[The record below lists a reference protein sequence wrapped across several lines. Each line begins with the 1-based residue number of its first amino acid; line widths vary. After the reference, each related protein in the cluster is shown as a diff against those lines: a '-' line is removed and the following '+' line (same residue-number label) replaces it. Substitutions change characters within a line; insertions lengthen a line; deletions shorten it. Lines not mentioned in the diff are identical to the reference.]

1 MQLTTE
7 FSGWKELSFTI
18 AQTVNGKQN
27 FRWQFLRSGY
37 LVRLTQDDAAD
48 WFLLHAPKR
57 SHKGQRATAAITC
70 EHLCS
75 LLSKK
80 NLYLTFDDTNG
91 IGTAQYLLEQAL
103 AGTGWSL
110 GYCETFYEADG
121 TTEKIRSLSSD
132 GKAGAYQLVADICK
146 IFSARPEYDG
156 DARKVHIYSLNR
168 YDELLE

>member
-7 FSGWKELSFTI
+7 ISGWKELSFTI
-18 AQTVNGKQN
+18 AQTIKGVRN
-27 FRWQFLRSGY
+27 FRWQYLSSGY
-37 LVRLTQDDAAD
+37 LVRMTRDGMAD

-57 SHKGQRATAAITC
+57 SHKGQQVTATIAC
-70 EHLCS
+70 EHVCS

-80 NLYLTFDDTNG
+80 NVYLVFDDTNG

-103 AGTGWSL
+103 AGTGWAL

-121 TTEKIRSLSSD
+121 VTEKIRSLSSD
-132 GKAGAYQLVADICK
+132 GKRGAYQLVADICK
-146 IFSARPEYDG
+146 IFNARPEYDG
-156 DARKVHIYSLNR
+156 DARRVNIHSLNR